1 MKQEDR
7 KDLLNENEFEK
18 AMRIDELEEE
28 TSKLKKQII
37 PLSFGLG
44 ILLGAVII
52 GSFSAK
58 TTTPVAPVN
67 VIINNSCSQA
77 EIQKKLFDSKG
88 KGAGYILEMLIQE
101 DTATTTTTATRMKTI
116 DENIKE
122 GNPQPIEIKELV
134 SKNLFL

>member
-7 KDLLNENEFEK
+7 EDLLNENEFEK

-44 ILLGAVII
+44 VLLGAVII
-52 GSFSAK
+52 GSFPAK
-58 TTTPVAPVN
+58 TTTPVAPIS

-77 EIQKKLFDSKG
+77 ETQKKLFDLKG

-101 DTATTTTTATRMKTI
+101 DTATTATRMKTI

-122 GNPQPIEIKELV
+122 DRTQAVEVKELI